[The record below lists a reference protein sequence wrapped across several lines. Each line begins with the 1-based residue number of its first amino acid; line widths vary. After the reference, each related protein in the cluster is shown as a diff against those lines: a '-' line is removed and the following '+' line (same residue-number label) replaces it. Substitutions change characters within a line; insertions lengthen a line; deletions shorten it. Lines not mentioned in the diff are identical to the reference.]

1 MPPRVRLHRGLF
13 EDTLPRFLADATGGG
28 GGGGGAPLPPLAL
41 ANVDCDLYSSTA
53 TVFAALVLSAGA
65 AVTR

>member
-1 MPPRVRLHRGLF
+1 MPRRVRLHRGLF
-13 EDTLPRFLADATGGG
+13 EDTLPRFLADATG

-53 TVFAALVLSAGA
+53 TVLAALVLSAGA